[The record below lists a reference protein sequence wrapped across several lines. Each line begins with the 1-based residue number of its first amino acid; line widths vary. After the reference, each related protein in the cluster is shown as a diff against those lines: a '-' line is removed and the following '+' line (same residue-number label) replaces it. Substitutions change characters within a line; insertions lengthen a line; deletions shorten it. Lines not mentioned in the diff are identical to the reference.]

1 MKKLAFV
8 FAAAAMLFTSC
19 SKDDDNGG
27 GSSETINYL
36 PLKAGNTWTYKATNN
51 KTSTSA
57 SYTLTATGTT
67 ETHNGKT
74 YTVLT
79 SSAGSSAKE
88 LYNVTGKSYTQY
100 GALSDLG
107 ANIELN
113 YLAGNNNKGDKWSQ
127 TGLSATVSGF
137 AATFSINYEITDK
150 LATTTVN
157 GKTYTDVAVVK
168 LTIADLKISGAT
180 VGITSQNIEMQIAKN
195 VGKIKQKLNVVI
207 GLPVPDATINTELE
221 LTNSNITL

>member
-1 MKKLAFV
+1 MKKLALV
-8 FAAAAMLFTSC
+8 FAAAALLFTSC

-36 PLKAGNTWTYKATNN
+36 PLKAGNTWTYKVTNN
-51 KTSTSA
+51 KTSTSS
-57 SYTLTATGTT
+57 SYTLTATSNT
-67 ETHNGKT
+67 ETYNGKS
-74 YTVLT
+74 YTVFT
-79 SSAGSSAKE
+79 SSVGSAKE
-88 LYNVTGKSYTQY
+88 YYNVSGKSYTQY

-127 TGLSATVSGF
+127 KGLSAKVSGYD
-137 AATFSINYEITDK
+137 ATFTINYEITDK

-157 GKTYTDVAVVK
+157 SKTYNDVAVVK
-168 LTIADLKISGAT
+168 LTIADLKIAGAPVAVT
-180 VGITSQNIEMQIAKN
+180 TQNIEMQIAKN
-195 VGKIKQKLNVVI
+195 VGKIKQKLNVVLA
-207 GLPVPDATINTELE
+207 LPIPDATINTELE